1 MSQEPG
7 RGARD
12 ERGSVVILM
21 AFMMVTLLVMAA
33 FAVDL
38 GNARQVRRQAQ
49 SAADVAVLAGA
60 AELSGK
66 SDPVEL
72 GRAVSQVKLYVAR
85 NLAVAPA
92 AWSGCDAA
100 ATVPAGWT
108 APDTANNNR
117 CILVDDS
124 LTQVRLTRIPTE
136 PLETFFG
143 KVVGIDTLS
152 VSAGAAAVTY
162 PGGTSPCGFCILG
175 DFDAQNGDFAVSGDA
190 GASIGGD
197 ASAAP
202 NGGLTVTGTNAEIR
216 IYDQGRVTRPENFS
230 PTPISVPGTLPDPL
244 AGLAVPSTSGPF
256 RSPCLGPG
264 VYMTIPAG
272 CPLSPGLYVITGGT
286 HLSGGVAVDATSGVT
301 LYLTCAGP
309 GGSPRPCGSGG
320 EQGAEL
326 ICTGQA
332 TLDVRAQP
340 RGGTAIGGAI
350 PGMAVFFDRNN
361 TGALD
366 CRGKGT
372 SPIFGTIYGARA
384 ELRMRGN
391 GACTL
396 TDSLVV
402 VGSVTF
408 SGNPASCEVTYR
420 EPDNVEIRGA
430 VALLE

>member
-1 MSQEPG
+1 MTRAPVRS
-7 RGARD
+7 AHD

-21 AFMMVTLLVMAA
+21 AFMMTTLLVMVA

-38 GNARQVRRQAQ
+38 GNARQFRRQAQ

-60 AELSGK
+60 AEISGK
-66 SDPVEL
+66 SDPAEL
-72 GRAVSQVKLYVAR
+72 SRAVSQVKLYVER
-85 NLAVAPA
+85 NLDITAA
-92 AWSGCDAA
+92 AWNGCGAA

-117 CILVDDS
+117 CILIDDS
-124 LTQVRLTRIPTE
+124 FTQVRLTRIPAE
-136 PLETFFG
+136 PVEMFFG
-143 KVVGIDTLS
+143 SVVGLDALS

-162 PGGTSPCGFCILG
+162 PGGVSPCGFCILG
-175 DFDAQNGDFAVSGDA
+175 DFDAQNGDFSVAGDA

-216 IYDQGRVTRPENFS
+216 IYNQGLVSRPENFS
-230 PTPISVPGTLPDPL
+230 PTPISVPGPLPDPL
-244 AGLAVPSTSGPF
+244 AGLAVPPTSGPF

-264 VYMTIPAG
+264 VYLTIPAG

-286 HLSGGVAVDATSGVT
+286 HLSGGTAIDATAGVT
-301 LYLTCAGP
+301 LYLTCAGS
-309 GGSPRPCGSGG
+309 GGAPRPCGSGG
-320 EQGAEL
+320 ESGAEL

-372 SPIFGTIYGARA
+372 SPVTGTVYGARA

-391 GACTL
+391 GACTF

-402 VGSVTF
+402 IGSVTF
-408 SGNPASCEVTYR
+408 SGNPSSCKVTYR